1 MAIELAVKTSGSLI
15 INDKGSLY
23 LGSMNIWDKQFLE
36 TNKISHIINTAD
48 GLDKMFPSWGRKIKE
63 YEEKMNL
70 KVLNLHWMDESS
82 QKIWESK
89 IFFNFFNLF
98 SLKYFF
104 IIFLYFDSFD
114 ELNIKFRLNKL
125 GISLGN

>member
-1 MAIELAVKTSGSLI
+1 
-15 INDKGSLY
+15 
-23 LGSMNIWDKQFLE
+23 
-36 TNKISHIINTAD
+36 
-48 GLDKMFPSWGRKIKE
+48 MFPSWGRKIKE